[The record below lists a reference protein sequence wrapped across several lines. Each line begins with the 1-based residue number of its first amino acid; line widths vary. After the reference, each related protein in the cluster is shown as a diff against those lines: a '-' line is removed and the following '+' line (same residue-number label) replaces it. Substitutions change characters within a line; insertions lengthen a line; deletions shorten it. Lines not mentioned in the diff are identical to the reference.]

1 MKQNGFTLLE
11 LMVVVVIVAIFA
23 AIAIPSYQSYMRR
36 NNEGQAIQEMQRISV
51 LLERHKARN
60 FTYKLFSLDG
70 TNQSTNTV
78 TLQNG
83 YTVQV
88 VDGSSTSNAVPLNND
103 NSPGQTWAI
112 RAQTTDPQNFTLLL
126 TSQGLRCKNQAASNV
141 TFNTC
146 GTGTQG
152 W

>member
-88 VDGSSTSNAVPLNND
+88 VDGSGKSLSSD
-103 NSPGQTWAI
+103 DSSGQTWAI